1 MGFGGIVT
9 FELCFRCF
17 GRRLNTIKFHFR
29 NGIPS
34 GQQNH
39 QDWPWELM
47 YEDLVWAIKKINDL
61 NTSARDLRMAGTIL
75 QAWMG
80 EVDNITVDHQ
90 NLSNQPI
97 DA

>member
-1 MGFGGIVT
+1 
-9 FELCFRCF
+9 
-17 GRRLNTIKFHFR
+17 
-29 NGIPS
+29 
-34 GQQNH
+34 
-39 QDWPWELM
+39 M